1 MSTALLIV
9 FATGVLVYVVFGLGK
24 KRRNSSTSKPDTK
37 DCSRDDVCGV
47 SCFCDEKSLE
57 LQMSEEIVYFDDE
70 ELDAYKGFS
79 AEAYNE
85 KQIEEF
91 SEVLTTLKPD
101 EIPEWL
107 HSLQLRGI
115 SLPVSLKD
123 EALLMME

>member
-1 MSTALLIV
+1 MNTALLIV

-24 KRRNSSTSKPDTK
+24 KLRNTSTSKPDTK

-47 SCFCDEKSLE
+47 SCFCYEKSLE
-57 LQMSEEIVYFDDE
+57 LQMSEDIVYFDDE
-70 ELDAYKGFS
+70 ELDAYKGIS

>member
-1 MSTALLIV
+1 MNTALLIV

-24 KRRNSSTSKPDTK
+24 KLRNSSTSKPDAK

-57 LQMSEEIVYFDDE
+57 LQMSEDIVYFDDE
-70 ELDAYKGFS
+70 ELDAYKGIS

>member
-1 MSTALLIV
+1 MNTALLIV

-24 KRRNSSTSKPDTK
+24 KLRNTSTSKPDTK
-37 DCSRDDVCGV
+37 YCSRDDVCGV

-57 LQMSEEIVYFDDE
+57 LQMSEDIVYFDDE
-70 ELDAYKGFS
+70 ELDAYKGIS

>member
-9 FATGVLVYVVFGLGK
+9 FATGVLVYVVFGLEK
-24 KRRNSSTSKPDTK
+24 KLRNSSTSKPDTK

>member
-1 MSTALLIV
+1 MNTALLIV

-24 KRRNSSTSKPDTK
+24 KLRNTSTSKPDTK
-37 DCSRDDVCGV
+37 DCGRDDVCGV

-57 LQMSEEIVYFDDE
+57 LQMSEDIVYFDDE
-70 ELDAYKGFS
+70 ELDAYKGIS

>member
-1 MSTALLIV
+1 MNPALLIV

-24 KRRNSSTSKPDTK
+24 KLRNTSTSKPDTK

-57 LQMSEEIVYFDDE
+57 LQMSEDIVYFDDE
-70 ELDAYKGFS
+70 ELDAYKGIS

>member
-1 MSTALLIV
+1 MNTALLIV

-24 KRRNSSTSKPDTK
+24 KLRNTSTSKPDTK

-70 ELDAYKGFS
+70 ELDAYKGIS

-101 EIPEWL
+101 EIP
-107 HSLQLRGI
+107 
-115 SLPVSLKD
+115 
-123 EALLMME
+123 

>member
-1 MSTALLIV
+1 MNTALLIV

-24 KRRNSSTSKPDTK
+24 KLRNTSTSKLDTK

-57 LQMSEEIVYFDDE
+57 LQMSEDIVYFDDE
-70 ELDAYKGFS
+70 ELDAYKGIS